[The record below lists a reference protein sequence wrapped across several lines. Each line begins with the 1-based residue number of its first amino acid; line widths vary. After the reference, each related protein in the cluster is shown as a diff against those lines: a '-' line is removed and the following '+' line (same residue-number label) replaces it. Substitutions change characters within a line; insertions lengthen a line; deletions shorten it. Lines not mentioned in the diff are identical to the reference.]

1 MDVCEDVCIGT
12 IMRCPKLTA
21 LANVFF
27 NISEHADGELPRG
40 PVPTTSYILAR
51 IVETFP
57 MAVFGIPSVAPSA
70 FAVGM
75 RRDIF

>member
-1 MDVCEDVCIGT
+1 MLLLHDRFYSVST
-12 IMRCPKLTA
+12 RRLPTA
-21 LANVFF
+21 EHFFF
-27 NISEHADGELPRG
+27 NVLGQADGELSRG
-40 PVPTTSYILAR
+40 PVPTTSYLKAR